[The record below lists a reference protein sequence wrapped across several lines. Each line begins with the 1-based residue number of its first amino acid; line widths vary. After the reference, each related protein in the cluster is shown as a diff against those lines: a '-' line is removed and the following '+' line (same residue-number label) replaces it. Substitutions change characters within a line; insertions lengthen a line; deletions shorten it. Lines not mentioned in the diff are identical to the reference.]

1 MKLNAE
7 LAHWVDNPM
16 PEKTTNEHKVFV
28 LEDDAR
34 IRARFCK
41 LVNESGSFAI
51 CGAAG
56 SLTDAKQQQ
65 AQAQEAAILLVDLR
79 LPDGNG
85 TSLIAEAASWS
96 PRPFI
101 AVISSLG
108 DERSVI
114 TAMEA
119 GADGYLLKDLRP
131 EELVP
136 NLEAL
141 MRGESPISPAIA
153 RYLLK
158 RFRPDASEDS
168 TDRPNLSDRESEIL
182 QLVARG
188 YSHADIAE
196 ALGISNNTVI
206 THIRHIYRKLD
217 VHSRSEAVYEAAN
230 LGLLKVGE

>member
-1 MKLNAE
+1 MKLTAE
-7 LAHWVDNPM
+7 LARWVEHPM

-41 LVNESGSFAI
+41 LVNESGRFAI

-56 SLTDAKQQQ
+56 SLSDAKGQLEQ
-65 AQAQEAAILLVDLR
+65 AREAEILLVDLR

-85 TSLIAEAASWS
+85 TSLIAEASTWS

-108 DERSVI
+108 DERSVV

-131 EELVP
+131 QELVP

-158 RFRPDASEDS
+158 RFRTEVVEAEPDVP
-168 TDRPNLSDRESEIL
+168 RLSGREAEIL

-188 YSHADIAE
+188 YSHGDIAS
-196 ALGISNNTVI
+196 ALEISQNTVI
-206 THIRHIYRKLD
+206 THIRHIYDKLD

-230 LGLLKVGE
+230 LGLLKVGD